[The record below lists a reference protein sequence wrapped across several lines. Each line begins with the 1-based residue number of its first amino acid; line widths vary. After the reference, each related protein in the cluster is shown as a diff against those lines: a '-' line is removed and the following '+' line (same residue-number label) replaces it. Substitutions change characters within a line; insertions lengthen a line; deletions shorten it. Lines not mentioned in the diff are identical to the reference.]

1 MTLLVFRNMGRFRNM
16 PNSELGYS
24 VIFIVGL
31 ILDIVCSASS
41 LRRCI
46 CDCLYVC
53 PYLSMSLSLS
63 VCRYLSLYVSGC
75 VCVSVYRPVSPV
87 SVSVCL
93 CLSLFLCLCVSA
105 CLDLRLFLSVSLLLF
120 VCLCLSVCLC
130 FTVAICVWLSV
141 CVPV

>member
-16 PNSELGYS
+16 PNSELGYMHS

-41 LRRCI
+41 LRQCI

-53 PYLSMSLSLS
+53 PYMSMSLS

-75 VCVSVYRPVSPV
+75 LWL
-87 SVSVCL
+87 CL
-93 CLSLFLCLCVSA
+93 YTAQCPLSLFL
-105 CLDLRLFLSVSLLLF
+105 F
-120 VCLCLSVCLC
+120 VYVCLC
-130 FTVAICVWLSV
+130 FSIYVCLPVSASV
-141 CVPV
+141 S

>member
-1 MTLLVFRNMGRFRNM
+1 MH
-16 PNSELGYS
+16 S

-41 LRRCI
+41 IRQCI

-53 PYLSMSLSLS
+53 PYMSMSLSLS

-75 VCVSVYRPVSPV
+75 VCVSVYHTVSSV

-93 CLSLFLCLCVSA
+93 CLSLFLYLSPFHSK
-105 CLDLRLFLSVSLLLF
+105 LKSHLFNLSYPDPSDH
-120 VCLCLSVCLC
+120 S
-130 FTVAICVWLSV
+130 
-141 CVPV
+141 